1 MVCFTITCAHISYK
15 EDTGK
20 FNGWYDDA
28 VHKTIPTPNIQVTEE
43 EYQSHYTTMVNGK
56 ELIVSGGQITFQD
69 IIPVITWDEIRAERN
84 LLLTQSDWTQIP
96 DAELTPDQQNAWKE
110 YRKELR
116 RIPETF
122 QTPDQVVWPSKPQ

>member
-1 MVCFTITCAHISYK
+1 MKYLAYK

-116 RIPETF
+116 RIPQTF

>member
-1 MVCFTITCAHISYK
+1 MKYLAYK